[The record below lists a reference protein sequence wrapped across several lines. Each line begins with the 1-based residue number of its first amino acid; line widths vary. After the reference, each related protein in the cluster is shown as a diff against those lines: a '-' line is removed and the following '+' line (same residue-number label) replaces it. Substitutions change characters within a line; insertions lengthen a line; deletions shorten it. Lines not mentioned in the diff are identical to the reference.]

1 MTTLKEGAKA
11 PAFTATDQDGNKVSL
26 SDYAGQKVAL
36 FFYPK
41 DNTPGCTTQ
50 ACNLRDNYDAL
61 TGHNIAILGVSTDG
75 QKSHKKFEEKH
86 DLLFPLLVDEDHKL
100 VEKYKVWGEKHFM
113 GRTYDGTHR
122 TTFLVNEEGRIAH
135 IITKVKTK
143 EHAHQILE
151 LWGLL

>member
-11 PAFTATDQDGNKVSL
+11 PAFKATDQDGNTVSL
-26 SDYAGQKVAL
+26 SDFAGKKVVL

-50 ACNLRDNYDAL
+50 ACNLRDNYDEL
-61 TGHNIAILGVSTDG
+61 TAKGIAILGISTDG
-75 QKSHKKFEEKH
+75 QKSHKKFEEKF
-86 DLLFPLLVDEDHKL
+86 DLPFPLLVDEDHTL

-122 TTFLVNEEGRIAH
+122 TTFLINEDGRIAH
-135 IITKVKTK
+135 IIDKVKTK

-151 LWGLL
+151 AWELL